1 MPLDPARVLSAYL
14 RAQVYRAPEPD
25 PEHAS
30 AGGEQP
36 PATAPDPQ
44 DPPSPPSPPG
54 GPRTTPPA
62 SRAGEKPPAAPEAP
76 GAEAGP
82 AAPRGAPRRPGL
94 FARLLLYV
102 RQE

>member
-14 RAQVYRAPEPD
+14 RAQVYRAPEPG
-25 PEHAS
+25 PEHTS

-36 PATAPDPQ
+36 PAAAPDPQ
-44 DPPSPPSPPG
+44 NPSDPPGSPGAAHPAHRG
-54 GPRTTPPA
+54 EERPPA
-62 SRAGEKPPAAPEAP
+62 SPDAPV
-76 GAEAGP
+76 AEAGP

-94 FARLLLYV
+94 FARLRLYV

>member
-14 RAQVYRAPEPD
+14 RAQVYRAPEPG

-44 DPPSPPSPPG
+44 NPPGPPG

-62 SRAGEKPPAAPEAP
+62 SRGGEKPPAAPGAP
-76 GAEAGP
+76 VAEAGP

>member
-25 PEHAS
+25 PEHAAA
-30 AGGEQP
+30 AGVRT
-36 PATAPDPQ
+36 PAAAPDPPAPSNPSDAP
-44 DPPSPPSPPG
+44 DPSAPENL
-54 GPRTTPPA
+54 PRTAFPA
-62 SRAGEKPPAAPEAP
+62 DPDAEKPPTAP
-76 GAEAGP
+76 GP

>member
-30 AGGEQP
+30 AGGAQTPAAAPNP
-36 PATAPDPQ
+36 PAPSNPSNAPN
-44 DPPSPPSPPG
+44 PSAPEDL
-54 GPRTTPPA
+54 PRTALSADPDA
-62 SRAGEKPPAAPEAP
+62 EKPPPAP
-76 GAEAGP
+76 GP

>member
-36 PATAPDPQ
+36 PAAG
-44 DPPSPPSPPG
+44 PPHD
-54 GPRTTPPA
+54 GPATTPPE
-62 SRAGEKPPAAPEAP
+62 SQGGEKPPAAPDAP
-76 GAEAGP
+76 VAEAGP